1 MVPGSCVTSFLWFL
15 WASGGWRCALTQLV
29 QRGATG
35 PAGPLVYNGMTV
47 DQCVLLMGY
56 QHYRPMGCSEICTVA
71 CRSLVLVARAADWSD
86 GHQTFTSVC
95 LVVDFAPHGHHEAA
109 MFVVARLCV
118 FAGPTSHA
126 SPSGSTGAGFAPTP
140 LSSGGRP
147 R

>member
-1 MVPGSCVTSFLWFL
+1 MGSTSRLN
-15 WASGGWRCALTQLV
+15 V
-29 QRGATG
+29 K
-35 PAGPLVYNGMTV
+35 M
-47 DQCVLLMGY
+47 
-56 QHYRPMGCSEICTVA
+56 
-71 CRSLVLVARAADWSD
+71 AAELS
-86 GHQTFTSVC
+86 HRC
-95 LVVDFAPHGHHEAA
+95 LVVDVAPHGHHEAA